1 MKIVFHLLLMILLA
15 VLVLLFLY
23 PAIHE
28 AAHALAAVICGAEV
42 VNIEVFPTAHT
53 DIMIGHCGRT
63 ERILIMMSGGAL
75 PLLLLFLLPQGT
87 YYLYYIKLV
96 IALISASSAVTS
108 VIVVLRYIKGQN
120 NLYED
125 AVRLL
130 MYDPDAKAIV
140 FLILAVQFVVS
151 LVYCIITKPIN
162 RMTVI
167 LNNQPLKND

>member
-1 MKIVFHLLLMILLA
+1 M
-15 VLVLLFLY
+15 
-23 PAIHE
+23 
-28 AAHALAAVICGAEV
+28 
-42 VNIEVFPTAHT
+42 
-53 DIMIGHCGRT
+53 
-63 ERILIMMSGGAL
+63 
-75 PLLLLFLLPQGT
+75 LLLFLLPQGA

-151 LVYCIITKPIN
+151 LVYCIITKPLN